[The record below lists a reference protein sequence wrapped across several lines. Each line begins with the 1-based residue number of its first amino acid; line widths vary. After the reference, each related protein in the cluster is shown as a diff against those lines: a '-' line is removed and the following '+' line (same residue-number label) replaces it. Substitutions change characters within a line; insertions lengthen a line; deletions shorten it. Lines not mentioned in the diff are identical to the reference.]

1 MSVLIHV
8 GTITFFN
15 SLFEIALLLKKRNI
29 TCVFFFDNFYPNYL
43 KDCNT
48 LRENDFKYVIYFD
61 ENNYNNDGSFFVK
74 FSKYLLY
81 LNRRILGE
89 RIIKFFQEFKNVFQK
104 KRFFDNLLVSNN
116 FSYLIMSS
124 DLVQYDTGLFIR
136 IAKKR
141 NVKSVVF
148 PQFFANYK
156 ESVEHIYS
164 NSENQISTKFFF
176 IYSNIIFLIKW
187 SKLYKQK
194 YLLRLP
200 LYKVLVKEIFGI
212 APVNPWTINS
222 GGADLIVVEGS
233 AVKSFFMNEKCF
245 SDNKVVVAGSV
256 NNDKLFESL
265 LNYSSNKENL
275 VREFNFCSSKPVA
288 LVAIPPNMF
297 DSRILFTEFET
308 YQNLID
314 FWMAEINKLTSF
326 NILISLH
333 PAISKEEFCFIKGYG
348 YPILDKS
355 IVDYIPLVDLFIASI
370 SATIQWA
377 IACGIPVL
385 NYDSYDYQYDEYR
398 DVEGVL
404 YVNNKINFKKLI
416 EYFNDLNNLEIIRV
430 LQKKH
435 SQQWG
440 VLDGCFSNR
449 LIDLIK
455 E

>member
-8 GTITFFN
+8 GTVTFFN
-15 SLFEIALLLKKRNI
+15 SLLELALELNKRNI
-29 TCVFFFDNFYPNYL
+29 TCVFFFDNLYPNYL

-48 LRENDFKYVIYFD
+48 LRDNDFKYVIYSD
-61 ENNYNNDGSFFVK
+61 ENNYNSNGSLFVK
-74 FSKYLLY
+74 FSMYLLY
-81 LNRRILGE
+81 FNRRILGE
-89 RIIKFFQEFKNVFQK
+89 KTIKFFQEFKKVFK
-104 KRFFDNLLVSNN
+104 KERFFDNLLVSNN
-116 FSYLIMSS
+116 FAYLIMSS
-124 DLVQYDTGLFIR
+124 DLVQYDTGLFLK
-136 IAKKR
+136 IAKRR
-141 NVKSVVF
+141 NVKSIVL

-156 ESVEHIYS
+156 ESAEHIYY
-164 NSENQISTKFFF
+164 NLENQISTKVYF
-176 IYSNIIFLIKW
+176 IFSNIYFLKKW
-187 SKLYKQK
+187 SMFYRHK

-200 LYKVLVKEIFGI
+200 LYKILVKEIFGI

-222 GGADLIVVEGS
+222 GGADLILVEGS
-233 AVKSFFMNEKCF
+233 AIKSFFMNEKGF

-256 NNDKLFESL
+256 NNDRLFESL

-275 VREFNFCSSKPVA
+275 VREFNFFSSKPVA

-308 YQNLID
+308 YENLID
-314 FWMAEINKLTSF
+314 FWMTEIKRLTSF
-326 NILISLH
+326 NILLSLH
-333 PAISKEEFCFIKGYG
+333 PAISKQEFNFIKGYG

-398 DVEGVL
+398 GVEGVL
-404 YVNNKINFKKLI
+404 YVNDRFNFKNLI
-416 EYFNDLNNLEIIRV
+416 EYFNDLNNLETISV

-435 SQQWG
+435 SQHWG
-440 VLDGCFSNR
+440 VLDGRFSNR
-449 LIDLIK
+449 LVYLIK